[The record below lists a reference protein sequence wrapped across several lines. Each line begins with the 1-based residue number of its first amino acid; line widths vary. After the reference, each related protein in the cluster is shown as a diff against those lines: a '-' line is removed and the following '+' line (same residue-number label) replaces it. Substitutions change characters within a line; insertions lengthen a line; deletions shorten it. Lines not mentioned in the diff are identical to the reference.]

1 MKKLVLLFVAALTLS
16 FAAWGQNANRSGIF
30 IEAGVGA
37 LAGTTPTYKAE
48 IDHGIVKGYN
58 VGGAGLN
65 LALGY
70 RYATSR
76 FCAVEVKVEGSASP
90 KAISPTLVLG
100 IMPGFRYT
108 TRELFSNMSLF
119 FGLNAG
125 FAMSSDCYIYGEISG
140 DVASKIV
147 DCDVE
152 GSLPDALGGCY
163 GLTIGIN
170 FTSSLY
176 AGLFWDGYIL
186 SDKLCGSDEGM
197 LHWGTAGLRLGFR
210 F

>member
-1 MKKLVLLFVAALTLS
+1 MKKLVLLIVAVFTLS
-16 FAAWGQNANRSGIF
+16 IAAWGQNANRSGIF
-30 IEAGVGA
+30 IEAGAGV
-37 LAGTTPTYKAE
+37 LAGRTPTYKIE

-76 FCAVEVKVEGSASP
+76 SCAVELKVEGSASP
-90 KAISPTLVLG
+90 KAIVPTLVLG

-108 TRELFSNMSLF
+108 TRELFSNISLF
-119 FGLNAG
+119 FGVNAG
-125 FAMSSDCYIYGEISG
+125 FAAGYETHMPYLRIGHNMYDNAAYDIGHYGI
-140 DVASKIV
+140 
-147 DCDVE
+147 
-152 GSLPDALGGCY
+152 GSIGGCY
-163 GLTIGIN
+163 GLTLGMNI
-170 FTSSLY
+170 TSSLY

-186 SDKLCGSDEGM
+186 NDKHRGIEKGM